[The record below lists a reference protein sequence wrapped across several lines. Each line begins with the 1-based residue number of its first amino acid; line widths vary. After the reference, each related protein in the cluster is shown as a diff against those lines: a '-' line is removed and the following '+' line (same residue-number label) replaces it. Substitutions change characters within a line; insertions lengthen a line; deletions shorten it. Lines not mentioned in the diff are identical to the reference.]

1 MKAHNIMEDIVEK
14 YLKEMILADKTVCK
28 CESCYDKMIAEVL
41 SNIPA
46 KYVTSET
53 GAIYAVIEQV
63 RVEQSSVI
71 LKELVKIMK
80 NLKPHSKT

>member
-1 MKAHNIMEDIVEK
+1 MNAHNIMEEIVEK
-14 YLKEMILADKTVCK
+14 YVKEIVSSDSKVCSCEKCLNIITV
-28 CESCYDKMIAEVL
+28 EVL

-53 GAIYAVIEQV
+53 GAMYTMMEQV

-71 LKELVKIMK
+71 LKAIVKAIS
-80 NLKPHSKT
+80 NLKPHA